1 MTYKI
6 YRPNIHICVYA
17 HIIIY
22 FRGFVMTEL
31 MDFLKTISDETRLRI
46 LALLS
51 AKELCVCEMCYIL
64 DESQPKISRHL
75 AKLRDMGLV
84 QDKRQGQWILYYMN
98 IQDDMASQILR
109 AIVNNYEQYPLL
121 VKDRDRLSD
130 QMDKGLLSKTLMSDL
145 KAL

>member
-1 MTYKI
+1 MYTFKKDE
-6 YRPNIHICVYA
+6 P
-17 HIIIY
+17 
-22 FRGFVMTEL
+22 MTEL

-51 AKELCVCEMCYIL
+51 EKELCVCEMCYIL
-64 DESQPKISRHL
+64 EESQPKVSRHL

-84 QDKRQGQWILYYMN
+84 QDKRQGQWILYYLS
-98 IQDDMASQILR
+98 IQDNMASEILR
-109 AIVNNYEQYPLL
+109 AIVKNYEQYPLL
-121 VKDRDRLSD
+121 VKDRERLSD

>member
-1 MTYKI
+1 MTK
-6 YRPNIHICVYA
+6 
-17 HIIIY
+17 
-22 FRGFVMTEL
+22 L

-46 LALLS
+46 VALLS

-84 QDKRQGQWILYYMN
+84 QDKRQGQWILYDIN
-98 IQDDMASQILR
+98 IQDAMESEILR
-109 AIVNNYEQYPLL
+109 AIVSNYEQYPLL
-121 VKDRDRLSD
+121 VKDRERLSD